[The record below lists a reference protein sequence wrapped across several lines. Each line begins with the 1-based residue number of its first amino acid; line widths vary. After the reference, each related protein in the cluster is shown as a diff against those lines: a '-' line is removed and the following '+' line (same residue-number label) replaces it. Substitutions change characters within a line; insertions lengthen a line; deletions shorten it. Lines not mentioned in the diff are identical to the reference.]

1 MKVSL
6 FIFLLSGSMTIA
18 DVAIGQSGTESKSKK
33 SDLGIDVSTAI
44 RLPVGNFNSTHLIGI
59 GIDISPS
66 YRTVRLESKI
76 KISFTYNGGIAYY
89 LGKKETVS
97 GYQYTYPGY
106 IFLHAFAGILFIP
119 SKNGGL
125 TFPSQKIEVSLTG
138 GPALG
143 IYNGNTRFNLGSKL
157 ELNYHLND
165 KLSIGPGII
174 FMKESGAD
182 PLWAASLK
190 GTWAF

>member
-1 MKVSL
+1 MKSSL
-6 FIFLLSGSMTIA
+6 NFLCLFFLLLMGNSA
-18 DVAIGQSGTESKSKK
+18 FGQSGTESKSKK
-33 SDLGIDVSTAI
+33 SDLGIDVSAAI
-44 RLPVGNFNSTHLIGI
+44 RLPFGNFNSTHFIGV
-59 GIDISPS
+59 GIELSPS
-66 YRTVRLESKI
+66 YPTVRLESKI
-76 KISFTYNGGIAYY
+76 KIAFTYNGGIAYY
-89 LGKKETVS
+89 PGKKETVS

-106 IFLHAFAGILFIP
+106 IFLHAFAGVLFIP

-125 TFPSQKIEVSLTG
+125 TFPSQKIEISLTG

-143 IYNGNTRFNLGSKL
+143 IYNGNTRFNLGSKM

-174 FMKESGAD
+174 FMKESGAG

-190 GTWAF
+190 VTMAF